1 MGNTVF
7 LNQSSYIR
15 QHGTSQVS
23 SGFYYS
29 ENFIIKDIKNDVR
42 NMTQKI
48 SKITEG
54 KFGRKRKKIE
64 DIITK
69 SYKNYLNVTI
79 AHNKR
84 EFLYPKY
91 FKMKN

>member
-29 ENFIIKDIKNDVR
+29 ENFITKDIKNDVR

-84 EFLYPKY
+84 EF
-91 FKMKN
+91 FIQNI

>member
-1 MGNTVF
+1 M
-7 LNQSSYIR
+7 
-15 QHGTSQVS
+15 
-23 SGFYYS
+23 
-29 ENFIIKDIKNDVR
+29 EEK
-42 NMTQKI
+42 
-48 SKITEG
+48 E
-54 KFGRKRKKIE
+54 KIE

-91 FKMKN
+91 FKMKNYLHNNFINLLLFYRKIKIFFYFAIEEISIENINSFNKEFDFLKTFLRKNK